1 VSFQADHELDLEVRR
16 TDLSEV
22 RVRRAELPRPADGQA
37 LLAVERFGCSANN
50 ITYATLGDALGYW
63 SFFPA
68 GEGWGRIPVWG
79 FGRVVASATDAL
91 AEGVRAFGYLPMST
105 HLLLR
110 PERVSERGFTDAA
123 PHRAELPGAYNAY
136 RLPEAD
142 PGHEPDREAE
152 QMLLRPLFYLSFLL
166 DDYLAD
172 NDLFGAQSVVL
183 SSASSKASL
192 GTAFLLARRGV
203 EVIGLTSESKL
214 AFVDGLEIYEQAVA
228 YEALDTLEVKAT
240 AFLDIAGSPGV
251 RRAVHR
257 HFGEHL
263 RLSAIAGATRAGE
276 GQSAGQP
283 PADGDPSGPQPVA
296 FFAPDRLRTR
306 TRDWGQQGLDARL
319 QAAWR
324 PFVEWCDGWL
334 TIEHRAGA
342 REVEA
347 VYREVLDGRT
357 APDAAH
363 TLSMWP

>member
-1 VSFQADHELDLEVRR
+1 VAFQADQVLDLEVSRA
-16 TDLSEV
+16 DLSEV
-22 RVRRAELPRPADGQA
+22 RVRRAELPRLAEGQA

-68 GEGWGRIPVWG
+68 GDGWGRIPVWG
-79 FGRVVASATDAL
+79 FGRVLASATDAL
-91 AEGVRAFGYLPMST
+91 AEGVRAFGYMPMST
-105 HLLLR
+105 HLVIR
-110 PERVSERGFTDAA
+110 PERVSDQGFVDGA
-123 PHRAELPGAYNAY
+123 PHRAQLPPAYNAY

-142 PGHEPDREAE
+142 PGYEPEREPE

-172 NDLFGAQSVVL
+172 NDLFAAESVVL

-192 GTAFLLARRGV
+192 GTAFLLARRGI
-203 EVIGLTSESKL
+203 EVVGLTSESKL
-214 AFVDGLEIYEQAVA
+214 AFVKGLGIYGRTVA
-228 YEALDTLEVKAT
+228 YAALDTLDVKAT
-240 AFLDIAGSPGV
+240 AFLDIAGSPKV
-251 RRAVHR
+251 RTAVHR
-257 HFGEHL
+257 HFGEQL
-263 RLSAIAGATRAGE
+263 LLSAIAGATRAGE
-276 GQSAGQP
+276 GQTTAQAQAG
-283 PADGDPSGPQPVA
+283 AHPSGPQPVP

-334 TIEHRAGA
+334 TIESRAGPD
-342 REVEA
+342 EVEA
-347 VYREVLDGRT
+347 VYHEVLGGTT
-357 APDAAH
+357 APNMAH

>member
-1 VSFQADHELDLEVRR
+1 VSFQADHELDLEVSRA
-16 TDLSEV
+16 DLGEV
-22 RVRRAELPRPADGQA
+22 RVRRAEPAALREGEA
-37 LLAVERFGCSANN
+37 LLAVERFGISANN

-68 GEGWGRIPVWG
+68 GDGWGRIPVWG

-110 PERVSERGFTDAA
+110 PERVSEQGFTDAA
-123 PHRAELPGAYNAY
+123 PHRAQLPPAYNAY

-142 PGHEPDREAE
+142 PGYEPEREAE
-152 QMLLRPLFYLSFLL
+152 QILLRPLFYLSFLL
-166 DDYLAD
+166 DDYLAEEH
-172 NDLFGAQSVVL
+172 LFGADSVIL

-214 AFVDGLEIYEQAVA
+214 AFVQGLGIYERAVA
-228 YEALDTLEVKAT
+228 YEALDGLDVKAT
-240 AFLDIAGSPGV
+240 VFLDIAGSTSV
-251 RRAVHR
+251 RSAVHR

-263 RLSAIAGATRAGE
+263 LLSAIAGATRAGD
-276 GQSAGQP
+276 GQLAEPSP
-283 PADGDPSGPQPVA
+283 PAGEQSGPPPVP

-319 QAAWR
+319 RTAWR

-334 TIEHRAGA
+334 TIENRTGPD
-342 REVEA
+342 EVEA
-347 VYREVLDGRT
+347 VYREVLGGRT
-357 APDAAH
+357 SPDVAD
-363 TLSMWP
+363 TLSMWA